1 MRRYDEGRPL
11 KLRERR
17 TLRQR
22 DGAARAGA
30 ASRVMQRTAAA
41 AAGVGG
47 GEVGA
52 KRETAVGEWRAWEGK
67 REREAVSERV

>member
-1 MRRYDEGRPL
+1 MRRCDEGRPL

-22 DGAARAGA
+22 DGAARARA
-30 ASRVMQRTAAA
+30 ASREMQRTAAA

-47 GEVGA
+47 GEVG
-52 KRETAVGEWRAWEGK
+52 GEARDGGGRVAGLGGE
-67 REREAVSERV
+67 EEAVSERE